1 MMDRLESWW
10 AMITPNVN
18 ALHEYYVKTWRCGS
32 RSVCLGLVM
41 SVGALAGLYPHQAG
55 SNIPNG
61 GAIILFLAVF
71 FMGELIGLFGLGVLI
86 FVWVYRGQ
94 RGRSVKNQSRTRDQ
108 TIKGS
113 VD

>member
-1 MMDRLESWW
+1 MNTTSKLGV
-10 AMITPNVN
+10 AGVG
-18 ALHEYYVKTWRCGS
+18 ACA
-32 RSVCLGLVM
+32 LGLVI
-41 SVGALAGLYPHQAG
+41 SFGALAGLYPHQAG

-86 FVWVYRGQ
+86 FVWVYLRQ
-94 RGRSVKNQSRTRDQ
+94 RGRSVKSQSRTREQ
-108 TIKGS
+108 TIKGT